1 MIDRDAID
9 FQDKD
14 IVLENKHMD
23 LIMKNNQLPLEAD
36 IIIKSYPKIEWT
48 LEKCYKEKDD
58 WYFELRG
65 FFDRGIRRVKVK
77 CGEIYRIMGLSVYKF
92 ILSCDITE
100 EGSMNHIIVREHT
113 NVDKDVIGKRNYN
126 YDGIEFFNG
135 MQVEFHDD
143 ENPMWRKQILTV
155 MGVDTDE
162 GISFKQ
168 YRGRRRK
175 NGSEEELDD
184 EEEE

>member
-100 EGSMNHIIVREHT
+100 EVKKLELNNGYKFTDVNKEYKDFGDTGFVDEIFET
-113 NVDKDVIGKRNYN
+113 NTNK
-126 YDGIEFFNG
+126 
-135 MQVEFHDD
+135 
-143 ENPMWRKQILTV
+143 T
-155 MGVDTDE
+155 T
-162 GISFKQ
+162 
-168 YRGRRRK
+168 
-175 NGSEEELDD
+175 
-184 EEEE
+184 